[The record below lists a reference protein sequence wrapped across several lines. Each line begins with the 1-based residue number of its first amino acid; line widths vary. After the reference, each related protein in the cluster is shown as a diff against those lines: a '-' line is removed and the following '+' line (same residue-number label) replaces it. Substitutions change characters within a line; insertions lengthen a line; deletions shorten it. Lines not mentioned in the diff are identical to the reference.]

1 MDTSSPPDG
10 HDDPTAVPPAVLG
23 GGRYEVGPLVGVGG
37 TARVYRGYDRRF
49 RRDVA
54 IKIFRNDVVDIE
66 QRRRLREIRIHRSID
81 HPGVVALLDTGSEDG
96 RTYLVMEFVEGEN
109 LAERLLAGP
118 MAPGQATALALVL
131 ADTLDHLHRIGVT
144 HRDLKPGNILLGASV
159 PLVADFGISHALGV
173 TRITATGTVAGT
185 AAYLAPEQ
193 VAGEPIGPP
202 ADVYALGLVLLEC
215 LTGELAY
222 PGTMVEAAV
231 VRLSRS
237 PWIPPDV
244 PEAVGSLIR
253 GMTARDPASRPTAAA
268 IREALST
275 SSPWPPATTERSRR
289 RAKRR
294 MAAVVGSS
302 LAVAALAASL
312 VVARAPEETPPPGL
326 APSPTTPAVTGTP
339 PTARATLRVLPS
351 ASPPAGEAAPTGTAP
366 APAFDPPGKPV
377 AKQNPPV
384 KSKKEKKPKAEH
396 SS

>member
-1 MDTSSPPDG
+1 MDTSSRLDG
-10 HDDPTAVPPAVLG
+10 HDEPTAGPPAVLG

-49 RRDVA
+49 GRDVA

-66 QRRRLREIRIHRSID
+66 QRRRLREISIHRSID
-81 HPGVVALLDTGSEDG
+81 HPGVVSLLDTGSENG
-96 RTYLVMEFVEGEN
+96 QTYLVMEFVEGEN

-118 MAPGQATALALVL
+118 MTPGPATALTLVL

-159 PLVADFGISHALGV
+159 PLIADFGISHALGV

-193 VAGEPIGPP
+193 VAGEPVGPP
-202 ADVYALGLVLLEC
+202 ADIYALGLVLLEC

-231 VRLSRS
+231 ARLSRS

-244 PEAVGSLIR
+244 PAAMASLIR
-253 GMTARDPASRPTAAA
+253 RMTAREPASRPTAAE
-268 IREALST
+268 IREALVT
-275 SSPWPPATTERSRR
+275 SSPWPPATTERSGRRARR
-289 RAKRR
+289 RV
-294 MAAVVGSS
+294 AAVAGSS
-302 LAVAALAASL
+302 LAVAALATSL
-312 VVARAPEETPPPGL
+312 LMVRAPEATPPPGL
-326 APSPTTPAVTGTP
+326 VPSPTTSAVAGTL

-351 ASPPAGEAAPTGTAP
+351 ASPPAGVGAPASTAP
-366 APAFDPPGKPV
+366 APDFDSPGKPV
-377 AKQNPPV
+377 AKQKPPD
-384 KSKKEKKPKAEH
+384 KSKKAKKPKAGH